1 MTITR
6 GVAHVVADGLAFP
19 ECLRWYAERLWLAD
33 MHFGAVLSYNPMNWA
48 DPVVELQLANDDA
61 RTAGLGFLPD
71 GRLLAVSSLDS
82 AVVRREHDGSVV
94 VHADLRD
101 ATRGWCND
109 MVVDVAGRAY
119 VGSYGAD
126 FRSGESATDVRL
138 ALVHPDGSAVAV
150 GEPLSFPNGAV
161 LTADGR
167 TLVVGESLAERMTAF
182 TVAADGTL
190 HDGRVWAELPDAVR
204 PDGACLD
211 AENAIWVASFATG
224 EVLRVHEGGDISA
237 TVEVPDRVPFACMLG
252 GEGRRTLF
260 VCASNTWRD
269 EETRRDRAGVIA
281 EYRVAVPGA
290 GQP

>member
-19 ECLRWYAERLWLAD
+19 ECPRWYAERLWLAD

-94 VHADLRD
+94 VHADLRA

-126 FRSGESATDVRL
+126 FRSGEFATDVRL